1 MVALLQSYETQL
13 ARERQR
19 HLEQEMAA
27 RREREK
33 LEELEREKLRQ
44 EKRAAKE
51 RRREEARHR
60 EAETRREAD
69 LKTRHEM
76 QVNGNGNC
84 KNAAKTNTNG
94 KNGYGRS
101 SGDSESKTSCLA
113 SLLMFTAGLAVAGL
127 GLASRYSWTTVRTW
141 QGLSSQITWPVLS
154 LNPTSSPKVTASTT
168 RRLCL
173 APG

>member
-127 GLASRYSWTTVRTW
+127 GLAISLLWIYTGGRLDTKTVSAALPVIQVRTE
-141 QGLSSQITWPVLS
+141 GNI
-154 LNPTSSPKVTASTT
+154 
-168 RRLCL
+168 
-173 APG
+173 